1 MRIHRI
7 FMCVVGIIAFVN
19 LFACSTTTNKVTP
32 LAEMPDKSNP
42 GAIYILPKTA
52 VALKIPVNIT
62 TSMVKTGVNCQKEIE
77 SLFNEKIARA
87 TITLENIQLIKEPV
101 PDIGHIYNIDL
112 STTFLKDTKKKL
124 VFNESGMLVSADYST
139 KDKTL
144 EFTVQVL
151 ESIAKIGNTLLTGGA
166 ANRFMAIPTQ
176 PQPQPCSGQ
185 TKTQIDQYKNL
196 VLKKDNWIF
205 GNNSAGV
212 DHSLDVFKARLAA
225 IESRIE
231 DTKNDILAKEV
242 TNITLICPIDDSIL
256 LHDGQHKLLPLFTDD
271 IAQQRLAQLRATVLE
286 KVGAAGIAKLE
297 SLEVIVK
304 VNHEHPSQKVKG
316 LVAEQKG
323 ERGLYYRM
331 PGEVSL
337 TLVQTKDGK
346 IDKVLGDTFK
356 VAVAQLGPVLSLPSK
371 MKTTDA
377 AFSMEFFT
385 DTGGLKSLGVETK
398 AIDMQQVEKLGNS
411 GVALVSAIAA
421 SNNKINQLK
430 QQKEELSL
438 EMDIRELREG
448 KRPTQ

>member
-1 MRIHRI
+1 M
-7 FMCVVGIIAFVN
+7 A
-19 LFACSTTTNKVTP
+19 
-32 LAEMPDKSNP
+32 D
-42 GAIYILPKTA
+42 
-52 VALKIPVNIT
+52 
-62 TSMVKTGVNCQKEIE
+62 
-77 SLFNEKIARA
+77 
-87 TITLENIQLIKEPV
+87 
-101 PDIGHIYNIDL
+101 
-112 STTFLKDTKKKL
+112 LKDRL
-124 VFNESGMLVSADYST
+124 LG
-139 KDKTL
+139 KD
-144 EFTVQVL
+144 
-151 ESIAKIGNTLLTGGA
+151 
-166 ANRFMAIPTQ
+166 
-176 PQPQPCSGQ
+176 
-185 TKTQIDQYKNL
+185 
-196 VLKKDNWIF
+196 
-205 GNNSAGV
+205 
-212 DHSLDVFKARLAA
+212 
-225 IESRIE
+225 
-231 DTKNDILAKEV
+231 V
-242 TNITLICPIDDSIL
+242 TNITLICPLDDSLL
-256 LHDGQHKLLPLFTDD
+256 LHDGQHKLLPLFTDA
-271 IAQQRLAQLRATVLE
+271 IAQQRLAQLQATVRE

-316 LVAEQKG
+316 LVPEPKG

-331 PGEVSL
+331 PGEVSI

-346 IDKVLGDTFK
+346 IDKVVGETFK
-356 VAVAQLGPVLSLPSK
+356 VPVAQLGPVLALPSK

>member
-7 FMCVVGIIAFVN
+7 FICAAGMIALLN
-19 LFACSTTTNKVTP
+19 LFACSTTNKVYP
-32 LAEMPDKSNP
+32 LAKMPDKSDP

-52 VALKIPVNIT
+52 VALKIPVKIS
-62 TSMVKTGVNCQKEIE
+62 TSKIKTGITCQNQIE
-77 SLFNEKIARA
+77 RLFNEKIGQT
-87 TITLENIQLIKEPV
+87 TITVDNIQLIKEPV
-101 PDIGHIYNIDL
+101 PDIEHIYNIDL

-144 EFTVQVL
+144 EFTVQVI
-151 ESIAKIGNTLLTGGA
+151 ESIAKIANTLITGGSI
-166 ANRFMAIPTQ
+166 NRFMAVAA
-176 PQPQPCSGQ
+176 QPQPCSGQ
-185 TKTQIDQYKNL
+185 TKTQIDQYESL
-196 VLKKDNWIF
+196 ISKKDNWLF
-205 GNNSAGV
+205 GNNNAGI
-212 DHSLDVFKARLAA
+212 DPSLDVFKARLTA
-225 IESRIE
+225 IEARIE
-231 DTKNDILAKEV
+231 EVKNDILEKEV
-242 TNITLICPIDDSIL
+242 TNLTLTCPIDDSIL
-256 LHDGQHKLLPLFTDD
+256 LHDGQHKLLPLFTDA
-271 IAQQRLAQLRATVLE
+271 IAQQRLEQLRATVLE
-286 KVGAAGIAKLE
+286 KAGAAGIAKLE

-304 VNHEHPSQKVKG
+304 VNDKHPSQMIKG
-316 LVAEQKG
+316 LVAEPKG

-331 PGEVSL
+331 PGEVSI

-356 VAVAQLGPVLSLPSK
+356 VPVAQLGPVLSLPSK